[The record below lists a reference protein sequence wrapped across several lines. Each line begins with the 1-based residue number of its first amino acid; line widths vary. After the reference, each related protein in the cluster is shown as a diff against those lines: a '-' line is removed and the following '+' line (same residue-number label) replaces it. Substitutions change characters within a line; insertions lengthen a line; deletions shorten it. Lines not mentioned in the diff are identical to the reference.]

1 MIVVLMGAGQSRR
14 CEDPWVGEGAAGV
27 NRRDVQPRDPKRCL
41 EGLGACVE
49 GTSDQ
54 GDGHRLC

>member
-1 MIVVLMGAGQSRR
+1 MVVVVMAVGQSRR

-27 NRRDVQPRDPKRCL
+27 NRWDVQPRDPKRSL

-49 GTSDQ
+49 GTNHQ
-54 GDGHRLC
+54 GDEKRLC